1 MVDLS
6 KLEGFWTEV
15 EALLMQYTTM
25 SEESARTI
33 AQTVEKK
40 IEYLRLFQ
48 QGKKIWKKERY
59 W

>member
-25 SEESARTI
+25 PEERAHAI